1 LVSIGPLKLRNSVI
15 LAPMAGVTDAPFRA
29 LAWRYGVGLVVSEM
43 VASREVLWST
53 RKSRLRRVSPAG
65 IRPVAVQVAGGDPDN
80 IAEAAAR
87 HWRDGAE
94 IIDINLG
101 CPAKKVCRKAA
112 GSALLGDEALVRRIV
127 ASAVAA
133 VPIPVTVKVRTGLSP
148 ERRNG
153 VEIAR
158 IAEGEGAAAIAVHG
172 RTRAC
177 RFQGRAEYDTVARIK
192 AAVGIPVFVNGDI
205 GCEVTARRVL
215 DRTGA
220 DGVMIG
226 RGALGAPWLPGR
238 IARAVAEPGLPE
250 KLAVMREHVGLAHAF
265 YGEAGIKIMRKHV
278 KWYLDRLVELGD
290 LDWRRAAV
298 SAFNR
303 LATTDAQLEFVD
315 RLRSPTAA

>member
-1 LVSIGPLKLRNSVI
+1 
-15 LAPMAGVTDAPFRA
+15 MAGVTDAPFRA

-43 VASREVLWST
+43 VASREVLWNT
-53 RKSRLRRVSPAG
+53 RKSRLRRMSPEG
-65 IRPVAVQVAGGDPDN
+65 IRPVAVQVAGGDPDV
-80 IAEAAAR
+80 IADAASR

-127 ASAVAA
+127 AGAVRA
-133 VPIPVTVKVRTGLSP
+133 VPIPVTVKIRTGLSP

-205 GCEVTARRVL
+205 GCEVSARQVL

-238 IARAVAEPGLPE
+238 IAGAVAEPGLPE
-250 KLAVMREHVGLAHAF
+250 KLAVIREHVGLAHAF
-265 YGEAGIKIMRKHV
+265 YGESGIKIMRKHV

-290 LDWRRAAV
+290 LDWRRAAA

-303 LATTDAQLEFVD
+303 LATPDAQLEFVD
-315 RLRSPTAA
+315 RLRSPMAA